1 MLTDPDAL
9 RVTDLTVPVRAF
21 ALHDVTLSVPAGSVM
36 GLVGPNGSGKT
47 TLIRTVL
54 GMRRPTAG
62 QVNVLGRRPPVPAD
76 VREDIG
82 VVLDRPS
89 LVEDWTLDEVERALR
104 PFYRRWDGDR
114 YTALLSAF
122 ALDRGATVRQ
132 LSRGMTVKLQ
142 IAVALSHRARLL
154 LLDEP
159 TTGLDPVAREDV
171 ITILENLVRDGSR
184 SVLFSTHITADLER
198 IADHLTVLHQGRVV
212 HTGTRDALLDAFRLV
227 RGRARD
233 VPRGWAA
240 PLHGLRRSGDGFEA
254 LVARAD
260 VPRLPAGVVADRP
273 GLDQILVHLGRGATG
288 SAAVLR

>member
-62 QVNVLGRRPPVPAD
+62 QVHVLGRRPPVPAD

-142 IAVALSHRARLL
+142 IAVALSHR
-154 LLDEP
+154 
-159 TTGLDPVAREDV
+159 
-171 ITILENLVRDGSR
+171 
-184 SVLFSTHITADLER
+184 
-198 IADHLTVLHQGRVV
+198 VLHQGRVV
-212 HTGTRDALLDAFRLV
+212 HTGTRDALLDGFRLV
-227 RGRARD
+227 RGGARD
-233 VPRGWAA
+233 VPCGWAA
-240 PLHGLRRSGDGFEA
+240 PLHGLRWSGDGFEA

-273 GLDQILVHLGRGATG
+273 GLDQVLVHLGRGATG